1 MVTWKVEDLVKSA
14 LRSNPGPGGGPP
26 NKLFVH
32 QELRPRILDW
42 GHSSLFSCH
51 PARRHT
57 GLLLVS
63 FTLSPFLPVLGH
75 TLLWISSRDFQHLE
89 ELEIAVPSTRAHIR
103 RCQRVW
109 RAARAALKRASEK
122 MCRNANRHRI
132 PAPSYQPGQQ
142 VMLLTKDLSLQRHSV
157 VHVSQIKPV
166 AESSLSPATPAPP
179 PSRFLPNGDQVWT
192 VKEILRVRRQGRG
205 LVYLVDWDGY
215 GPEDRSWVPA
225 SYLADPSLLED
236 FYRANPDAPR
246 RSSGASHKGGG
257 TVMTRSRTRV
267 SSVAGAA
274 AASADSAPRC
284 ASFDSALRLVP
295 TRAEG
300 STPAQQQACGQSTID
315 TPELDERERHKD
327 QQTQGTF
334 ARTSLTFP
342 DSPAFRDQALSFDI
356 QPDS

>member
-1 MVTWKVEDLVKSA
+1 M
-14 LRSNPGPGGGPP
+14 
-26 NKLFVH
+26 
-32 QELRPRILDW
+32 
-42 GHSSLFSCH
+42 
-51 PARRHT
+51 
-57 GLLLVS
+57 
-63 FTLSPFLPVLGH
+63 SPFECSLGYQPP
-75 TLLWISSRDFQHLE
+75 LFPQQ

-103 RCQRVW
+103 QCQRVW

-142 VMLLTKDLSLQRHSV
+142 VMLLTKDLSLQVPSRKLAPRYVGPFAIINPVSVKLALPPSVKRHSV

-166 AESSLSPATPAPP
+166 AESSLSPAAPAPP

-267 SSVAGAA
+267 SSAAGAA

-300 STPAQQQACGQSTID
+300 STPAQQQACSQSTID

>member
-1 MVTWKVEDLVKSA
+1 M
-14 LRSNPGPGGGPP
+14 
-26 NKLFVH
+26 
-32 QELRPRILDW
+32 
-42 GHSSLFSCH
+42 
-51 PARRHT
+51 
-57 GLLLVS
+57 
-63 FTLSPFLPVLGH
+63 SPFECSLGYQPP
-75 TLLWISSRDFQHLE
+75 LFPQQ

-142 VMLLTKDLSLQRHSV
+142 VMLLTKDLSLQVPSRKLAPRYVGPFAILSIINPVSVKLALPPSVKRHSV

-267 SSVAGAA
+267 SSAAGAA